1 MPSAFLS
8 QLALVLG
15 VAFAIIALF
24 ERLRLP
30 PALGLLIAGVVLG
43 PSTLGALS
51 DPEGIRLLGELGVIL
66 LLFAIGLEF
75 SPKELWLLRYPALL
89 GGSLQILSTIGLAAL
104 IWHGV
109 ADASVPAALSA
120 GFIVCLS
127 STALGLQLL
136 SKQGELSTVHGRA
149 ALGVLLFQDLAIG
162 PLILA
167 METLRSNTH
176 SSNAAAFLVHF
187 GAVLTG
193 AVLLFL
199 LVRWGVPLLL
209 RGLRLPISRE
219 LVVLLALSLGIGS
232 AVLSEHLNIPT
243 GLGALLAGLAL
254 SGIRER
260 YHLTFAIEPFR
271 DAFAAV
277 FFLAVGLSLSASL
290 WQMWASVVLLAVAIV
305 LGKALLVTVLFV
317 LLRYPLRTALLT
329 AVLLSNIGEFS
340 FVLVSIGSRTEL
352 LSAATTQ
359 QLLEALVLS
368 MVLTPVLYSIAERFA
383 PSASPTAAELPAS
396 DVLVIGYGVSGQ
408 NVCEVL
414 RSVGIS
420 FAVME
425 LNPRTVAELRA
436 RGERVIQGD
445 CTDERALRR
454 AGADQARVIVLAIS
468 DTLRLPQAVAVAR
481 TVAPEAF
488 IIVRTRFVAQIEPL
502 YDAGASAVV
511 AEEFEA
517 SLHIIAILM
526 RQLGMPEESIAE
538 VQERFRS
545 EHYQRFHHG
554 AVQE

>member
-1 MPSAFLS
+1 
-8 QLALVLG
+8 
-15 VAFAIIALF
+15 
-24 ERLRLP
+24 
-30 PALGLLIAGVVLG
+30 
-43 PSTLGALS
+43 
-51 DPEGIRLLGELGVIL
+51 
-66 LLFAIGLEF
+66 
-75 SPKELWLLRYPALL
+75 
-89 GGSLQILSTIGLAAL
+89 
-104 IWHGV
+104 
-109 ADASVPAALSA
+109 
-120 GFIVCLS
+120 
-127 STALGLQLL
+127 
-136 SKQGELSTVHGRA
+136 
-149 ALGVLLFQDLAIG
+149 
-162 PLILA
+162 
-167 METLRSNTH
+167 
-176 SSNAAAFLVHF
+176 
-187 GAVLTG
+187 
-193 AVLLFL
+193 
-199 LVRWGVPLLL
+199 
-209 RGLRLPISRE
+209 
-219 LVVLLALSLGIGS
+219 
-232 AVLSEHLNIPT
+232 
-243 GLGALLAGLAL
+243 
-254 SGIRER
+254 
-260 YHLTFAIEPFR
+260 
-271 DAFAAV
+271 
-277 FFLAVGLSLSASL
+277 
-290 WQMWASVVLLAVAIV
+290 
-305 LGKALLVTVLFV
+305 
-317 LLRYPLRTALLT
+317 
-329 AVLLSNIGEFS
+329 VLLSNIGEFS
-340 FVLVSIGSRTEL
+340 FVLVSIGSWTEL

-359 QLLEALVLS
+359 QLLGALVLS
-368 MVLTPVLYSIAERFA
+368 MMLTPVLYSIAERFA

-468 DTLRLPQAVAVAR
+468 DTLRLPQAVTVAR

-545 EHYQRFHHG
+545 EHYQRFHYG